1 MAIAKYAAK
10 SNAITKN
17 PITFEMINE
26 KLKDIKAGKKIK
38 MWIPRKK
45 AEYDK
50 SPYRIVK
57 GKVKRVHR
65 DMILVQVQKRGQP
78 CYNECFLKKDLYGW
92 HYQVS

>member
-1 MAIAKYAAK
+1 MAIAKYAAR

-45 AEYDK
+45 TEYDK
-50 SPYRIVK
+50 SPYRIVT
-57 GKVKRVHR
+57 GKVKRAHR

-78 CYNECFLKKDLYGW
+78 CYNECFLKKELYNW
-92 HYQVS
+92 RYQLS